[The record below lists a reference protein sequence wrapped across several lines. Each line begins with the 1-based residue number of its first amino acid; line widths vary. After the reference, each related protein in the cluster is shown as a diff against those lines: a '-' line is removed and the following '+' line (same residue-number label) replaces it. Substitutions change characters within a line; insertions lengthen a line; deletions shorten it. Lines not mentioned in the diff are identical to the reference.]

1 MLASKAHIRLGLLL
15 ATLLGTSLV
24 IASACVFNNYIDRDI
39 DKHMA
44 RTKKRALV
52 TGLIPGPIALTYATV
67 LGLLGFLILSIYTN
81 WLTVALGFV
90 GIFSYVVLY
99 GIGKRRSVHGTLVG
113 SISGAM
119 PPVAGYTAVT
129 NRFDSGALLLFLIL
143 VFWQMPHF
151 YAIAMR
157 RYNDYAAAKLPV
169 LPVKKGMKTTKVQIL
184 FYILAF
190 SVAAGLLTVLG
201 YTGYVYL
208 IVMAGLG
215 LYWLW
220 LGLKGFKASDN
231 TAWAKKMFLFSLIVI
246 LGFSIMV
253 SVGSRLP

>member
-1 MLASKAHIRLGLLL
+1 MLASKGHIRVGLLL

-201 YTGYVYL
+201 YTGYIYL